1 MAGTLDLVQ
10 RGLTGLETRGGALR
24 FDPVPLPELA
34 EYGFSIRYQGHW
46 GVQLHLQSG
55 QLHIVVPDSGRDP
68 ISVAFADRTVSM
80 TPGESCTLALP
91 S

>member
-1 MAGTLDLVQ
+1 MAGALDLVQ
-10 RGLTGLETRGGALR
+10 RGLTDLETRGGALR

-34 EYGFSIRYQGHW
+34 
-46 GVQLHLQSG
+46 
-55 QLHIVVPDSGRDP
+55 DSGRDP
-68 ISVAFADRTVSM
+68 ISVAFADRTVSV